1 MEPAPLIFTDC
12 QPVYHLV
19 KLQFQ
24 DPIIIVAYLC
34 PFFFFYSFKILLFSS
49 FTWFVELLIHQY
61 IVWFNIF
68 NLHVIFDTHELIFH
82 ML

>member
-24 DPIIIVAYLC
+24 DPIIIVAYLY
-34 PFFFFYSFKILLFSS
+34 PFFFLFIQD
-49 FTWFVELLIHQY
+49 F
-61 IVWFNIF
+61 IVLF
-68 NLHVIFDTHELIFH
+68 LHLVF
-82 ML
+82 